1 LATQNENSSEEKSH
15 RKKNVKL
22 CVMIPEDL
30 DWELRTFLPA
40 KKGEISNFIVE
51 AIKEKLEL
59 EKRKLH
65 PSS

>member
-1 LATQNENSSEEKSH
+1 
-15 RKKNVKL
+15 
-22 CVMIPEDL
+22 MIPEDL